1 MNNDDLEQCE
11 VKLKDAVRLAEMLQD
26 EQLAYCCQ
34 CLEKMRRVYVKVR
47 ETEMLSYIR
56 KILDPF
62 FPLAV
67 DHFCDRIQTY
77 KDAITGQKNKTADG
91 VLTVDVYEDIKKS
104 VLALS
109 EAMEFII
116 QSSNKADRMLIQS
129 IPINSGLLYSVPK
142 MSAYFSQMLNTLAG
156 ILQNGMGSDYA
167 FCVFPAIQY
176 RSEAKVLF
184 LTRQQRGKTAL
195 IRIPSADLMQ
205 VNYLRILLVH
215 ELFHVIL
222 IPESIQRKERAIYYF
237 KILLHDIEGKLYDG
251 LPELN
256 QNQRGRLDRMLLAPI
271 TDAVSSKFKGKGDEE
286 RIFYS
291 RQIQAFMTSTILD
304 CLPCILSLNRN
315 EIYECLYGCE
325 KECSNYSEYEKRMSL
340 CEEIIGKMTE
350 NAIMLMK
357 SSVISEVAA
366 LYMRIFREVLSDLST
381 VWTLRPKPESWI
393 RSFHYH
399 AVRANDQV
407 KMPTQYMRISLVI
420 STLAQAADRF
430 EMHNPIY
437 SYLKMWSDY
446 QENLQ
451 NASCSEPFLEGIADY
466 IGVLSRNKNT
476 LNAQADLD
484 SEGNV
489 LQFQVMYNYYK
500 DFFIQRLSVIIA
512 FEEEHG
518 IQFERFRKRFL
529 IGYPDYGTEK
539 CDQDY
544 DLAIIEHLAKRK
556 WEER

>member
-1 MNNDDLEQCE
+1 MNNNDLEWCE
-11 VKLKDAVRLAEMLQD
+11 VKLKDAGRLAAILQD
-26 EQLAYCCQ
+26 EQLEYCCQ

-62 FPLAV
+62 FSLAV
-67 DHFCDRIQTY
+67 DHFYDRIQTY
-77 KDAITGQKNKTADG
+77 MDAVTSQKSKTVDG

-104 VLALS
+104 VLAFG
-109 EAMEFII
+109 EAVEFII

-129 IPINSGLLYSVPK
+129 TPINSGLLYSVPK
-142 MSAYFSQMLNTLAG
+142 MSAYFSEMLNTLAG
-156 ILQNGMGSDYA
+156 ILQNGAESDYA

-222 IPESIQRKERAIYYF
+222 IPESAQRKERANYYF

-256 QNQRGRLDRMLLAPI
+256 QKQRERLDRVLLAPI
-271 TDAVSSKFKGKGDEE
+271 TDAVSAKLQGKEKED

-291 RQIQAFMTSTILD
+291 RQIQAFLASTILD
-304 CLPCILSLNRN
+304 GLPCILSLNRN
-315 EIYECLYGCE
+315 EIYDCLYGWK
-325 KECSNYSEYEKRMSL
+325 KECRYYSEYENRMEI
-340 CEEIIGKMTE
+340 CEKIIGKLTK

-381 VWTLRPKPESWI
+381 IWTLRPKPESWI
-393 RSFHYH
+393 HSFHYH
-399 AVRANDQV
+399 AVDANDRV

-420 STLAQAADRF
+420 STLAQAFGRVKI
-430 EMHNPIY
+430 N
-437 SYLKMWSDY
+437 
-446 QENLQ
+446 N
-451 NASCSEPFLEGIADY
+451 
-466 IGVLSRNKNT
+466 
-476 LNAQADLD
+476 
-484 SEGNV
+484 
-489 LQFQVMYNYYK
+489 
-500 DFFIQRLSVIIA
+500 
-512 FEEEHG
+512 
-518 IQFERFRKRFL
+518 
-529 IGYPDYGTEK
+529 
-539 CDQDY
+539 
-544 DLAIIEHLAKRK
+544 
-556 WEER
+556 